1 MIQTTDTS
9 ERGLERLIAGYL
21 TDTGGYK
28 TGRPDDY
35 DRNRGIDKA
44 QFFRFLRD
52 TQPEEVE
59 KLKRIHGS
67 DYQDRFAQRLHERLR
82 KRGLL
87 HILRNGIRDRDA
99 KLTLYYP
106 RPSFG
111 ESFNEKAWSRYQAN
125 RFSVTRQLRFKE
137 DASESVDLAIFVN
150 GLPVATMELKNNLTK
165 QSVRDARRQYRGRDT
180 SATLFQFRRCLVHF
194 AVDDQL
200 VSMTTELDGPDTN
213 FLPFNKG
220 TENDGAGNPP
230 NPDGLKTA
238 YLWEDV
244 LSKGSLND
252 ILLKYAQLFEEK
264 DEEGATKEKLI
275 FPRYHQR
282 DAVQQLLA
290 HAEQHGPGRRYL
302 IQHSTGS
309 GKSFTIT
316 WLAHQLAELTDAA
329 SEDVVFNTVIVVT
342 DRVHLDRQ
350 IRNYIQQIDQKRGIV
365 EAITKGSR
373 QLKDALESGKKI
385 ITSTVQ
391 KFPHI
396 VEEIGKLDQSSFA
409 IVIDE
414 AHSSQGGSFTAALNR
429 VLGDVLDDQDFDTV
443 EDALNALAES
453 RKMPLN
459 ASYFAFTATPK
470 EKTLE
475 LFGEV
480 HSSDDEPQ
488 PFHTYTMKQAIEE
501 GFIMDVL
508 ENYTTIDSYYKLLET
523 AKDDPLVDK
532 RRAHQQLRHFVETH
546 KVSIKQKA
554 RVMIDHFRE
563 EVVRKGK
570 VGGRARAMVVTR
582 SRELAIRYYWAFQT
596 YLGELNSSMQAIV
609 AFSDTKKVD
618 GQEYTEAKLNG
629 FSGDKIPDQFRKKP
643 YRFLVVADKYQTGYD
658 EPLLHTMYVDKPLGG
673 VNAVQTLSRL
683 NRTHPDKTDTF
694 VLDFQNDVDK
704 IKNAFD
710 DYYTKTLLEEPTDP
724 NRLSNLEEELDND
737 FGVYTENNV
746 TVLTDLFLKGADRDE
761 LDPILD
767 TCRER
772 FDNELDAD
780 EQRLFKQKARAF
792 VRSYGFLS
800 QIMTFEVAYWERLY
814 YFLKFLLDKLPAL
827 EREDPDVDV
836 LQHVDMESYRVEK
849 RAAEQIQL
857 DEAEARL
864 KPKGEDVP
872 GKVGEPKQEYLSQV
886 VQEFNERFGTKWTEN
901 DKIRNFLFEEL
912 PDSIAGDE
920 EFVRKI
926 QSSDRQNA
934 RITVEERVV
943 DEFQD
948 LIMTHTDLYKKFT
961 DDPEFKAFVQAMV
974 FEHVYEVEQSAG
986 G

>member
-9 ERGLERLIAGYL
+9 ERVLERLIAKYL
-21 TDTGGYK
+21 TEKGGYEA
-28 TGRPDDY
+28 GRSEDY
-35 DRNRGIDKA
+35 DAAHGVDVA
-44 QFFRFLRD
+44 QLFRFLQD

-67 DYQDRFAQRLHERLR
+67 EYQAQFLQRLHKRLR
-82 KRGLL
+82 ARGILY
-87 HILRNGIRDRDA
+87 ILRNGVRDRDA
-99 KLTLYYP
+99 KVRLYYP

-111 ESFNEKAWSRYQAN
+111 ESFNEKAWARYQSN

-137 DASESVDLAIFVN
+137 DSTESVDLAIFVN

-165 QSVRDARRQYRGRDT
+165 QSVRDAERQYQGRDT
-180 SATLFQFRRCLVHF
+180 RATLFQFRRCLVHF

-200 VSMTTELDGPDTN
+200 VSMTTKLDGADTT

-238 YLWEDV
+238 YLWENV

-252 ILLKYAQLFEEK
+252 ILLKYAQLFKEK
-264 DEEGATKEKLI
+264 DQDGATKEKLI

-290 HAEQHGPGRRYL
+290 HAEQHGAGRRYL

-329 SEDVVFNTVIVVT
+329 SEDVVFDTVIVVT
-342 DRVHLDRQ
+342 DRVHLDKQ
-350 IRNYIQQIDQKRGIV
+350 IRNYIQQVDQTSGVV
-365 EAITKGSR
+365 EAITGSSQ
-373 QLKDALESGKKI
+373 QLKSALESGKKI
-385 ITSTVQ
+385 ITTTVQ

-396 VEEIGKLDQSSFA
+396 VEGIGALDQSNFA
-409 IVIDE
+409 VVIDE
-414 AHSSQGGSFTAALNR
+414 AHSSQGGAFTAALNR
-429 VLGDVLDDQDFDTV
+429 VLGDVLDDEDFDTV
-443 EDALNALAES
+443 EDALNAMAES
-453 RKMPLN
+453 RKMPMN

-480 HSSDDEPQ
+480 HPGEDEPQ

-501 GFIMDVL
+501 GFVMDVL
-508 ENYTTIDSYYKLLET
+508 ENYTTYDSYYKLLDT
-523 AKDDPLVDK
+523 VKDDPLVDK

-546 KVSIKQKA
+546 EASIQQKA

-563 EVVRKGK
+563 EVIRKGK
-570 VGGRARAMVVTR
+570 VGGRARAMVVTK
-582 SRELAIRYYWAFQT
+582 SREMAIRYFWAFQK
-596 YLGELNSSMQAIV
+596 YLGDHRSSMDAIV
-609 AFSDTKKVD
+609 AFSDTKKID
-618 GQEYTEAKLNG
+618 GQEFTESKLNG
-629 FSGDKIPDQFRKKP
+629 FSGDKIPDTFREKP
-643 YRFLVVADKYQTGYD
+643 YRFLIVADKYQTGYD

-683 NRTHPDKTDTF
+683 NRTHPEKTDTF

-710 DYYTKTLLEEPTDP
+710 DYYTKTLLDEKTDP

-737 FGVYTENNV
+737 FGVYTEDNV
-746 TVLTDLFLKGADRDE
+746 TVLTNLFLKGADRDE
-761 LDPILD
+761 LDPTLD
-767 TCRER
+767 TCRDR
-772 FDNELDAD
+772 FVSELDAD

-792 VRSYGFLS
+792 VRSYSFLS
-800 QIMTFEVAYWERLY
+800 QIMTFQVAYWERLY

-827 EREDPDVDV
+827 EQEAPDVDV

-849 RAAEQIQL
+849 RAAEEIQL
-857 DEAEARL
+857 EEAEARL
-864 KPKGEDVP
+864 KPKSEDVP
-872 GKVGEPKQEYLSQV
+872 NKVGEPEQEYLSQV
-886 VQEFNERFGTKWTEN
+886 IQEFNDRFGTKWTE
-901 DKIRNFLFEEL
+901 DDRIRGFLFDDL
-912 PDSIAGDE
+912 PDTIAGDE
-920 EFVRKI
+920 EFVRKVR
-926 QSSDRQNA
+926 SSDRQNA
-934 RITVEERVV
+934 KITVEERVV

-961 DDPEFKAFVQAMV
+961 DDPEFKAFVQSMI
-974 FEHVYEVEQSAG
+974 FEHVYEEASAEG
-986 G
+986 

>member
-9 ERGLERLIAGYL
+9 ERGLERLIADYL

-28 TGRPDDY
+28 IGRSEDY
-35 DRNRGIDKA
+35 DRERGIDKA
-44 QFFRFLRD
+44 QLFLFLRE
-52 TQPEEVE
+52 TQPEEVD
-59 KLKRIHGS
+59 KLRRIHGEK
-67 DYQDRFAQRLHERLR
+67 YEERFAQRLNERLR
-82 KRGLL
+82 KRGILY
-87 HILRNGIRDRDA
+87 ILRNGVRDRDA
-99 KLTLYYP
+99 KLTLYQP

-111 ESFNEKAWSRYQAN
+111 ESFNEKAWARYQAN
-125 RFSVTRQLRFKE
+125 RFSVTRQLRFE
-137 DASESVDLAIFVN
+137 DKDGSSKSVDLAIFVN
-150 GLPVATMELKNNLTK
+150 GLPIATMELKNNLTK
-165 QSVRDARRQYRGRDT
+165 QNVRDARRQYRRRDV
-180 SATLFQFRRCLVHF
+180 SATLFQFRRCLIHF

-200 VSMTTELDGPDTN
+200 VSMTTKLDGSDTT
-213 FLPFNKG
+213 FLPFNRG
-220 TENDGAGNPP
+220 TKNNGAGNPP

-238 YLWEDV
+238 YLWENV

-264 DEEGATKEKLI
+264 DEDGATKEKLI

-290 HAEQHGPGRRYL
+290 HSEQHGTGRRYL

-329 SEDVVFNTVIVVT
+329 GEDTVFDTVIVIT

-350 IRNYIQQIDQKRGIV
+350 IRDYILQIDQKRGIV
-365 EAITKGSR
+365 EAITQGSR
-373 QLKDALESGKKI
+373 QLKEALESGKKI

-396 VEEIGKLDQSSFA
+396 VEAIGSLRQSSFA

-429 VLGDVLDDQDFDTV
+429 VLGNVLKDQDFDTV

-453 RKMPLN
+453 RKMPRN

-480 HSSDDEPQ
+480 HPGKDEPQ

-508 ENYTTIDSYYKLLET
+508 KNYMTAESYYGLLET
-523 AKDDPLVDK
+523 AQDDPLVNK

-546 KVSIKQKA
+546 EASIKEKA

-570 VGGRARAMVVTR
+570 VGGRARAMVVTK
-582 SRELAIRYYWAFQT
+582 SRELAIRYFWAFQT
-596 YLGELNSSMQAIV
+596 YLGELNAPMQAIV
-609 AFSDTKKVD
+609 AFSDTKDVD
-618 GQEYTEAKLNG
+618 GKEYTEAGLNG
-629 FSGDKIPDQFRKKP
+629 FSGDKIPDKFREKP
-643 YRFLVVADKYQTGYD
+643 YRFLIVADKYQTGYD
-658 EPLLHTMYVDKPLGG
+658 EPLLHTMYVDKSLGG

-704 IKNAFD
+704 IKRAFD
-710 DYYTKTLLEEPTDP
+710 DYYTTTLLDEVTDP

-737 FGVYTENNV
+737 FGVYTANNV

-767 TCRER
+767 TCRDR
-772 FDNELDAD
+772 FENELDAD

-827 EREDPDVDV
+827 EQEAPDIDI

-857 DEAEARL
+857 DEANARL
-864 KPKGEDVP
+864 KPKSDDVP
-872 GKVGEPKQEYLSQV
+872 NKVSDPEQEYLSQV
-886 VQEFNERFGTKWTEN
+886 IREFNERFGGKWTE
-901 DKIRNFLFEEL
+901 DKITRNFLFDDL
-912 PDSIAGDE
+912 PDTIADDT
-920 EFVRKI
+920 EFVRRI
-926 QSSDRQNA
+926 RSSDRQNA
-934 RITVEERVV
+934 RITVDERVV

-948 LIMTHTDLYKKFT
+948 LIMTQTDLYKKFT
-961 DDPEFKAFVQAMV
+961 DDPEFKAFVQSMV
-974 FEHVYEVEQSAG
+974 FQYVYEEAPVE
-986 G
+986 